1 MATDFRYRQNAVKSL
16 TNEIGVYALCD
27 LDGVPVYVGQSKDGI
42 RSRVAR
48 HLTSARSDI
57 IANRQIDVWEIGWV
71 WAYPVATKED
81 LDPLEALLYHSFNT
95 KSQLM
100 NGTVPPVPTSLS
112 ELPQPSQIV
121 QVMTDIEIL
130 AKRDPVQRLPR
141 QAAHYAQIVGHFLE
155 VKKSKQIARAIAAHF
170 QRLARYHQTL
180 LGIANSAAADDDEED

>member
-1 MATDFRYRQNAVKSL
+1 M
-16 TNEIGVYALCD
+16 
-27 LDGVPVYVGQSKDGI
+27 YVGQSKDGI

-71 WAYPVATKED
+71 WAYPVTTKKE
-81 LDPLEALLYHSFNT
+81 LDPLEALLYHAFNP

-100 NGTVPPVPTSLS
+100 NGTVPAEPNPFG
-112 ELPQPSQIV
+112 EIPEPSQRV
-121 QVMTDIEIL
+121 QVMTDTEIL

-155 VKKSKQIARAIAAHF
+155 VKNSKQIARAMAAHF

-180 LGIANSAAADDDEED
+180 LGSADPAATADDDREE